1 LDEKRE
7 GALAVDLHDGDRRA
21 IRSLELRI
29 PADVNVFEVA
39 RAHLGHH
46 LERAFAEM
54 ATLGAVD
61 DDSRDRGHA

>member
-1 LDEKRE
+1 
-7 GALAVDLHDGDRRA
+7 
-21 IRSLELRI
+21 
-29 PADVNVFEVA
+29 VFEIP

-61 DDSRDRGHA
+61 DDSRDRAHA